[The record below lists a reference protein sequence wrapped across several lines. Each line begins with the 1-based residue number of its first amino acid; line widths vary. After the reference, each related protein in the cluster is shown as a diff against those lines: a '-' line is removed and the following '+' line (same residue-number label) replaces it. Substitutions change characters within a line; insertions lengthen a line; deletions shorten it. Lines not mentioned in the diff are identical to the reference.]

1 MEKTKNKGKEF
12 VNIYSRQLLWIVIF
26 FFLKF
31 QILDFIKKILRYVT
45 EFNASHAKHMEIFC
59 FTFKTYILILKKAKI
74 LMHITF
80 LQKSAHLDFTASW
93 WRFYFESH

>member
-26 FFLKF
+26 FEVSNFGF
-31 QILDFIKKILRYVT
+31 YI
-45 EFNASHAKHMEIFC
+45 NASRAKHMEIFC

-80 LQKSAHLDFTASW
+80 FQKSAHLDFTASLLM
-93 WRFYFESH
+93 FYFESH